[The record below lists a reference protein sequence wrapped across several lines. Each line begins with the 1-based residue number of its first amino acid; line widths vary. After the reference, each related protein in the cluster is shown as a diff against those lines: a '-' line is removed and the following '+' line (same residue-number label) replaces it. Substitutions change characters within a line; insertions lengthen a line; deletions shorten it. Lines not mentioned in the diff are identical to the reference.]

1 MCANVGDTKKD
12 WGTKCTIDAKKLWK
26 IFFITPGDGAA
37 SIKVCEFW
45 QREPS
50 MNSGLMRLLYRGL
63 WQQE

>member
-37 SIKVCEFW
+37 SIKVCDARSVW
-45 QREPS
+45 DGS
-50 MNSGLMRLLYRGL
+50 LNSGRESLP
-63 WQQE
+63 